1 VVAWALAPFRCDER
15 QKLAECDIQ
24 SRPKYRTLDASII
37 EYADDIAYA
46 VHDIEDIVARELV
59 SREELED
66 YTPDLFVNNG
76 AVGTG
81 ENRVTRD
88 EFIKGLFD
96 ERSVHRKQ
104 LIGRRVNV
112 LVVEARMEVV
122 DGFSHP
128 LLCHRVRL
136 PHEHQ
141 SFLDSLKVLTY
152 KLVIQR
158 AAVKQ
163 LERRGR
169 RVVEALYDELA
180 SDPEK
185 LIPYSTWS
193 ILDDQ
198 DTEARRVC
206 DYVAGMTDGF
216 AKKIYHRLFTPG
228 VGSSRDELQ

>member
-1 VVAWALAPFRCDER
+1 MEH
-15 QKLAECDIQ
+15 
-24 SRPKYRTLDASII
+24 
-37 EYADDIAYA
+37 ADDIAYA

-59 SREELED
+59 SREELAD
-66 YTPDLFVNNG
+66 HTPDLFVNNG

-96 ERSVHRKQ
+96 DGSVHRKR
-104 LIGRRVNV
+104 LIGRLVNL
-112 LVVEARMEVV
+112 LVVGARVEMVE
-122 DGFSHP
+122 GFSHP
-128 LLCHRVRL
+128 LLCYRL
-136 PHEHQ
+136 GLPQEHQ
-141 SFLDSLKVLTY
+141 SFLNSLKALTY

-185 LIPYSTWS
+185 LIPYSAWS

-198 DTEARRVC
+198 DTQARRVC
-206 DYVAGMTDGF
+206 DYIASMTDGF
-216 AKKIYHRLFTPG
+216 AEKIYHRLFTPG